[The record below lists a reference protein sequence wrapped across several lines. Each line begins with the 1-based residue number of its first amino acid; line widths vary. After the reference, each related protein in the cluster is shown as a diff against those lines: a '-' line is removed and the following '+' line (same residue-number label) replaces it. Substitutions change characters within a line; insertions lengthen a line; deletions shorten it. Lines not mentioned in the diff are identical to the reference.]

1 MAWSAVVL
9 PLVFLLGAAS
19 VAAFMAAAF
28 YPLMAA
34 RADYRRRLESVAPA
48 GAAMP
53 RDGGGPDDARRKRL
67 DATLRETDEK
77 QRSKAKTRAK
87 VSLVNRIR
95 QADLNWSRRTYC
107 LVSAGTGIAAF
118 FLALSVLP
126 PLPAAGLGV
135 SGGLL
140 IPHLF
145 LKFRRNRRFKRFA
158 AEFPNAIDVI
168 VRGIKAGMP
177 LIDCLKI
184 VAAEAQE
191 PVKSEFKSLIDDQ
204 AFGMPLDEAV
214 QRMPARIPLSETN
227 FFAIVI
233 AIQTRTGGSLS
244 EALGNLSKVLRER
257 GKMQQKVKA
266 MSGEA
271 KASAWIIGI
280 LPVAVTGLLAVSS
293 PDYIA
298 LLFVTQTG
306 NLVLAGCAALMG
318 MGVLV
323 MRKMINFEL

>member
-9 PLVFLLGAAS
+9 PVIFLLGAAS
-19 VAAFMAAAF
+19 VAALLAAGF
-28 YPLMAA
+28 YPRIAA
-34 RADYRRRLESVAPA
+34 RAEYRRRLDSIAPA
-48 GAAMP
+48 ETAMP
-53 RDGGGPDDARRKRL
+53 QEAGGPDEGRRKRL

-77 QRSKAKTRAK
+77 QRSKARTRAK
-87 VSLVNRIR
+87 MSLLIRIR

-107 LVSAGTGIAAF
+107 IVCAGMAIAAF
-118 FLALSVLP
+118 LLALSVLSP
-126 PLPAAGLGV
+126 FPAAGFG
-135 SGGLL
+135 SSAGLL

-204 AFGMPLDEAV
+204 SLGMPLDEAV
-214 QRMPARIPLSETN
+214 QRMPGRIPLSETN

-257 GKMQQKVKA
+257 GKMKQKVKA

-271 KASAWIIGI
+271 KASAWIIGM
-280 LPVAVTGLLAVSS
+280 LPVAVTALLAVSS
-293 PDYIA
+293 PNYIA

-306 NLVLAGCAALMG
+306 HFVLAGCAVLMG
-318 MGVLV
+318 AGILV

>member
-1 MAWSAVVL
+1 MWSAAVL
-9 PLVFLLGAAS
+9 PLVFLLGAGS
-19 VAAFMAAAF
+19 VAAFLAVAF
-28 YPLMAA
+28 YPQIVA
-34 RADYRRRLESVAPA
+34 RAEYRRRWASIALSEPA
-48 GAAMP
+48 TP
-53 RDGGGPDDARRKRL
+53 PDAGELDEGRRKRSV
-67 DATLRETDEK
+67 DTTLREADER
-77 QRSKAKTRAK
+77 QRTKAKTLAK
-87 VSLVNRIR
+87 PSLTVRMR
-95 QADLNWSRRTYC
+95 QADLSWSTRTYW
-107 LVSAGTGIAAF
+107 LISAGSAVVAF
-118 FLALSVLP
+118 LLALSVVS

-140 IPHLF
+140 IPHMF

-158 AEFPNAIDVI
+158 AEFPNAVDVI

-177 LIDCLKI
+177 LVDCLKI

-191 PVKSEFKSLIDDQ
+191 PVKSEFRSLVDDQ
-204 AFGMPLDEAV
+204 SLGMPLDEAV

-257 GKMQQKVKA
+257 AKMKQKVKA

-271 KASAWIIGI
+271 KASAWIIGM
-280 LPVAVTGLLAVSS
+280 LPVAVAL
-293 PDYIA
+293 
-298 LLFVTQTG
+298 LLFVTSPSYIGLLFSTQTG
-306 NLVLAGCAALMG
+306 NLVLAACAVLMG
-318 MGVLV
+318 MGMLV